1 MALEGKGITLQT
13 EEIMLCLDGWLILWY
28 PGVVSLG
35 WMGDT
40 RIPWCIWLGWMG
52 DTLLCSSMDGSSFN
66 VDSLPIMVERKLKWM
81 GWWKKKTE
89 KAAAMNGIVNLKGL
103 RFACESRN

>member
-1 MALEGKGITLQT
+1 
-13 EEIMLCLDGWLILWY
+13 
-28 PGVVSLG
+28 
-35 WMGDT
+35 
-40 RIPWCIWLGWMG
+40 
-52 DTLLCSSMDGSSFN
+52 
-66 VDSLPIMVERKLKWM
+66 M